1 MSKDVA
7 LITLHGMG
15 RRNERYFSELE
26 AGLQRQLGPRW
37 ERVAF
42 HPIDYA
48 DLLQT
53 PQDHLWRAMISHPQN
68 EMDYTRLR
76 QFMLYGFGDA
86 GSLEHSARKEKSKP
100 EGVYYKVQALIQQ
113 TLRNVLHDFDGQVDR
128 PIVIVAHSLGCQVI
142 SNYLWD
148 AQHDYHIFA
157 VLAAD
162 QSEGADFMRLKT
174 AQNLITTGCNIPL
187 FVAGLEKRICFERP
201 NPKFHWDN
209 YYDPDDI
216 LGWPLQQL
224 DQSYAVIVQDHVVEV
239 GRRWASWTPLSHS
252 YYWGDKD
259 IHQAVARSLAVFL

>member
-15 RRNERYFSELE
+15 RRKEQYYRELE
-26 AGLQRQLGPRW
+26 AGLQRLLGPRW

-42 HPIDYA
+42 HPIHYA
-48 DLLQT
+48 DLLQS
-53 PQDHLWRAMISHPQN
+53 PQDHLWRAMMSHPQN

-86 GSLEHSARKEKSKP
+86 GSLEHSARKGNP
-100 EGVYYKVQALIQQ
+100 NPDGVYFKVQALIQQ
-113 TLRNVLHDFDGQVDR
+113 TLRNALQDFDGKVNR
-128 PIVIVAHSLGCQVI
+128 PVVIVAHSLGCQVI

-148 AQHDYHIFA
+148 AQHNHHIFA
-157 VLAAD
+157 TMAAD

-174 AQNLITTGCNIPL
+174 AQKLITTGCNIPL
-187 FVAGLEKRICFERP
+187 FVAGLEKRTCFARP

-216 LGWPLQQL
+216 LGWPLEQL
-224 DQSYAVIVQDHVVEV
+224 DPSYASMVQDHVVEV
-239 GRRWASWTPLSHS
+239 GRPWNSWTPLSHS
-252 YYWGDKD
+252 YYWRDKD
-259 IHQAVARSLAVFL
+259 IHQAVVQSVRLFL